1 MMKRIGEVLG
11 KNPPQQSSTP
21 VVPTPV
27 TPPACPICN
36 DAGYL
41 RVDVDVEHPDFGKL
55 VECVCTINRRRRQSR
70 TDLDRRSSLNAFHN
84 STFSDFDTDLP
95 GVQDAFEAAIA
106 FSRGQGKPWLLLSGP
121 VGVGK
126 THLAV
131 AIGKHAVESEKLQ
144 VLFTVVPDLL
154 DHLRSS
160 FDPKAETAYDER
172 FMAVKDS
179 QLLILDDLGT
189 ENATPWAREKLFQII
204 NHRYTEQLPT
214 VITTNIDMNKID
226 DRILSRIQDH
236 RLTDF
241 VEIDAQDFRRPGYAP
256 KLRRGRR

>member
-1 MMKRIGEVLG
+1 MKRIGEVLRN
-11 KNPPQQSSTP
+11 NPPQRAATSIA
-21 VVPTPV
+21 PTRV
-27 TPPACPICN
+27 TPPDCPICN

-41 RVDVDVEHPDFGKL
+41 RVDVDVNHPDFGKL
-55 VECVCTINRRRRQSR
+55 VECVCTIRRRTARMQA
-70 TDLDRRSSLNAFHN
+70 DLDKRSSLNAFHG
-84 STFSDFDTDLP
+84 SAFEDFDTDLS
-95 GVQDAFEAAIA
+95 GVQDAFEAALA

-131 AIGKHAVESEKLQ
+131 AIGKHAIESEKLQ

-154 DHLRSS
+154 DHLRAS

-214 VITTNIDMNKID
+214 VITTNVDMNKID
-226 DRILSRIQDH
+226 ERILSRIQDH
-236 RLTDF
+236 RLTDV
-241 VEIDAQDFRRPGYAP
+241 VEIDATDYRRPGYSP

>member
-1 MMKRIGEVLG
+1 MKRIGDVLG
-11 KNPPQQSSTP
+11 NNLPRRSSTP
-21 VVPTPV
+21 VAPTPV
-27 TPPACPICN
+27 VPPACPICN

-41 RVDVDVEHPDFGKL
+41 RADVDVTHPDFGKL
-55 VECVCTINRRRRQSR
+55 VECSCTIQRRALKMQ
-70 TDLDRRSSLNAFHN
+70 TAMDKRSSLNAFHG
-84 STFSDFDTDLP
+84 STFDDFDADLP
-95 GVQDAFEAAIA
+95 GVQDAFEAALA
-106 FSRGQGKPWLLLSGP
+106 FSRGQGRPWLLLSGP

-131 AIGKHAVESEKLQ
+131 AIGKHAVENEKLE

-154 DHLRSS
+154 DHLRAS

-226 DRILSRIQDH
+226 ERILSRIQDH
-236 RLTDF
+236 RLTDV
-241 VEIDAQDFRRPGYAP
+241 VEMDATDYRRPGYSP
-256 KLRRGRR
+256 KLRRTRR

>member
-1 MMKRIGEVLG
+1 MKRIGDVLRDNLPRRVITTPQPVRV
-11 KNPPQQSSTP
+11 KPPE
-21 VVPTPV
+21 
-27 TPPACPICN
+27 CPKCN

-41 RVDVDVEHPDFGKL
+41 RLDVDVDHPDFGRL
-55 VECVCTINRRRRQSR
+55 VECTCTIEKRNLRNRAAM
-70 TDLDRRSSLNAFHN
+70 DRRSSLNAFHG
-84 STFSDFDTDLP
+84 SSFEDFDIEIP
-95 GVQDAFEAAIA
+95 GVQEAYEAAVQFA
-106 FSRGQGKPWLLLSGP
+106 EGAGKPWLLLSGP

-131 AIGKHAVESEKLQ
+131 AIGKHAAQANVE

-160 FDPKAETAYDER
+160 FDPRAETAYDAR

-189 ENATPWAREKLFQII
+189 ESATPWAREKLFQII

-226 DRILSRIQDH
+226 ERIQSRIQDH
-236 RLTDF
+236 RLSEVIEF
-241 VEIDAQDFRRPGYAP
+241 DAPDYRRPGYSP
-256 KLRRGRR
+256 KLRRSRR